1 MRLFYFSNILI
12 NHKCKDQTFLLSLI
26 KRRSILFLSSFY
38 LFVAQLQ
45 KISDR
50 YKSQNQP
57 LVLAFCFLPFH
68 WLYQVIV
75 LLFLSTKGA
84 VIIEANGNVGLAHN
98 HQFFYEW
105 VEEQIQYNF
114 ILLNLSYIILSSRLK
129 LYNPD
134 FW

>member
-57 LVLAFCFLPFH
+57 LVLAFYFLPFH

-84 VIIEANGNVGLAHN
+84 VIIEANGNVGLVHN

>member
-1 MRLFYFSNILI
+1 MRLVYFSNILI

-26 KRRSILFLSSFY
+26 KRRFILFLSSFY

-50 YKSQNQP
+50 CKSQNQP

-68 WLYQVIV
+68 WLCQIIV

-98 HQFFYEW
+98 HQFIYEW